1 MPCFRP
7 EVRRAIQERN
17 SADLNKAALSRLGS
31 MDDWTPG
38 STVEIARVNRNQM
51 RQDQRSAQA
60 ARAKLKEDK

>member
-1 MPCFRP
+1 
-7 EVRRAIQERN
+7 
-17 SADLNKAALSRLGS
+17 

>member
-1 MPCFRP
+1 MPCSRP

-17 SADLNKAALSRLGS
+17 SADLNKAALNRLSS

-38 STVEIARVNRNQM
+38 STVENARVNLNLM